1 MYRLI
6 VFFFLIPFF
15 SFYVN
20 FLKMALKYLKCRTQA
35 FFSQKIIFLLSPS
48 RKKELK
54 TETRGLHLKGG
65 RNHQGIITVK
75 HKGSKGTKSLC
86 RKIDSFSQLEAESF
100 LIESLENDPNRNVK
114 IARMF
119 SAICERHFYSI
130 ATSSLEVGFL
140 VKKNVLPT
148 QKANI
153 FGPLSNLPLGTLI
166 NSIGT
171 DFRMFKGVLQR
182 SAGTFAQIIQKGDFF
197 CTVRL
202 CSGQEVFF
210 RPSTFA
216 SVGVVSNSRFQ
227 KISLGSAGRNRRK
240 KKRPTVRGVAMNSN
254 DHPHGGGEAKS
265 TAGRPSVTP

>member
-1 MYRLI
+1 
-6 VFFFLIPFF
+6 
-15 SFYVN
+15 
-20 FLKMALKYLKCRTQA
+20 MALKHLKCRTQA
-35 FFSQKIIFLLSPS
+35 FLSQKIIFLLSPS

-54 TETRGLHLKGG
+54 TKTRGLHQKGG

-75 HKGSKGTKSLC
+75 HKGKGTKILC
-86 RKIDSFSQLEAESF
+86 RKIDSFSQVESESF

-119 SAICERHFYSI
+119 SAISDRHFYSI

-153 FGPLSNLPLGTLI
+153 FGPLSNLPMGTLI

-171 DFRMFKGVLQR
+171 HFRMFKSVLQR

-240 KKRPTVRGVAMNSN
+240 KKGLLF
-254 DHPHGGGEAKS
+254 EELL
-265 TAGRPSVTP
+265 